1 LEAGGFTKWTQT
13 HWAEMGVKLKKDSHG
28 KIVKHKARLVAKG
41 YVLKEGVDFEEAYAP
56 VARLDSVRLLLA
68 LAAQES

>member
-1 LEAGGFTKWTQT
+1 
-13 HWAEMGVKLKKDSHG
+13 MGVKLKDSHD

-56 VARLDSVRLLLA
+56 VAQLDSVRLLLA